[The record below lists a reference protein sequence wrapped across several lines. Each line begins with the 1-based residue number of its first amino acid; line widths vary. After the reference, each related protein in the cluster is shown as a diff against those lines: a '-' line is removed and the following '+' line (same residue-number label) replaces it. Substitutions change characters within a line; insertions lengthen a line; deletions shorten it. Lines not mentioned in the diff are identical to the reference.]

1 MGRPSMS
8 TGARA
13 ALLVAALL
21 VAAQGRH
28 PRAEATTT
36 TLPLP
41 GAGPSSLATAVST
54 GAPRTATVALVSPTA
69 AALAQAVT
77 SEDGGNTKSVRSTQ
91 GGNGRPSESVV
102 TVTSS
107 GSVRMSASADSN
119 QQVPLSA
126 ARALPAALHRTLSI
140 GGDSNSTLTYPGQV
154 VAVVGGN
161 STRRA
166 AASAQEKAVN
176 PDEG

>member
-1 MGRPSMS
+1 MGRPSIS
-8 TGARA
+8 KGARA

-36 TLPLP
+36 LPLP
-41 GAGPSSLATAVST
+41 GAGPSSLTTVST
-54 GAPRTATVALVSPTA
+54 GAPRIATVALVSPTA
-69 AALAQAVT
+69 DALARAVT
-77 SEDGGNTKSVRSTQ
+77 SEEGDNAKSVRSTQ

-107 GSVRMSASADSN
+107 GSVRMSGAADSN
-119 QQVPLSA
+119 QQVPLST
-126 ARALPAALHRTLSI
+126 ARALPAALQR

>member
-21 VAAQGRH
+21 VAAQGR
-28 PRAEATTT
+28 RAQATT

-41 GAGPSSLATAVST
+41 GAGPSLATLST
-54 GAPRTATVALVSPTA
+54 GAPRTATVALASPTA
-69 AALAQAVT
+69 VALAKAVT
-77 SEDGGNTKSVRSTQ
+77 LEGGNAKSVRSTQ
-91 GGNGRPSESVV
+91 GGNGKPLESVV

-107 GSVRMSASADSN
+107 GSVRISGGADSN
-119 QQVPLSA
+119 QQVQLSTT
-126 ARALPAALHRTLSI
+126 RALTAALQR

-166 AASAQEKAVN
+166 VASAQEKAVN
-176 PDEG
+176 PEEG

>member
-21 VAAQGRH
+21 ATQGRH

-41 GAGPSSLATAVST
+41 GAGPSLATLST
-54 GAPRTATVALVSPTA
+54 GAPRIATAALVSPTA
-69 AALAQAVT
+69 VALAKAVT
-77 SEDGGNTKSVRSTQ
+77 SEEGGNAKPVRSTQ
-91 GGNGRPSESVV
+91 GGNGKPSESVV

-107 GSVRMSASADSN
+107 GSVRMSAFADSN
-119 QQVPLSA
+119 QQVSLSA
-126 ARALPAALHRTLSI
+126 TRALPAALQR

-176 PDEG
+176 PEEG

>member
-21 VAAQGRH
+21 GAAQGRG
-28 PRAEATTT
+28 AEATTT
-36 TLPLP
+36 PPLP
-41 GAGPSSLATAVST
+41 GARPSLTTLST

-69 AALAQAVT
+69 DALTKAVT
-77 SEDGGNTKSVRSTQ
+77 SEGGNAKSVRSTQ
-91 GGNGRPSESVV
+91 GGNGKPSESVV

-107 GSVRMSASADSN
+107 GSVRISGAADYN
-119 QQVPLSA
+119 QQVPLSTT
-126 ARALPAALHRTLSI
+126 RALPAALQR

>member
-1 MGRPSMS
+1 MGRPSIS
-8 TGARA
+8 KGARA

-21 VAAQGRH
+21 VAAQGR
-28 PRAEATTT
+28 RVEATT

-41 GAGPSSLATAVST
+41 GAGPSLATLST

-69 AALAQAVT
+69 DALTKAVT
-77 SEDGGNTKSVRSTQ
+77 SEGASNAKSVRSTQ
-91 GGNGRPSESVV
+91 GGNGKPLESVV

-107 GSVRMSASADSN
+107 GSVRISGVADSN
-119 QQVPLSA
+119 QQLPLST
-126 ARALPAALHRTLSI
+126 ARALPAALQR

-176 PDEG
+176 TEEG

>member
-21 VAAQGRH
+21 AAQGRH

-36 TLPLP
+36 LPLL
-41 GAGPSSLATAVST
+41 GAGPSSLAPLST

-69 AALAQAVT
+69 DALAKALT
-77 SEDGGNTKSVRSTQ
+77 SEGGNNAKSVRSTQ
-91 GGNGRPSESVV
+91 GGNGKPSESVV

-126 ARALPAALHRTLSI
+126 TRALPAALQR

>member
-1 MGRPSMS
+1 MGRPTKS

-21 VAAQGRH
+21 VAAQGR
-28 PRAEATTT
+28 RAEATTT
-36 TLPLP
+36 ALPLP
-41 GAGPSSLATAVST
+41 GTGPSLATLST
-54 GAPRTATVALVSPTA
+54 GAPRTATVAVVSPTA
-69 AALAQAVT
+69 AALAKAVT
-77 SEDGGNTKSVRSTQ
+77 SE
-91 GGNGRPSESVV
+91 GGNGKPLESVV

-107 GSVRMSASADSN
+107 GSVRISGAADYN
-119 QQVPLSA
+119 QQVPLSTT
-126 ARALPAALHRTLSI
+126 RALPTALQR

-166 AASAQEKAVN
+166 VVSAQEKAVN
-176 PDEG
+176 PEEG

>member
-36 TLPLP
+36 LPLP
-41 GAGPSSLATAVST
+41 GAGPSQAPVST

-69 AALAQAVT
+69 AALAKVVT
-77 SEDGGNTKSVRSTQ
+77 SEGGNAQSVRSTQ
-91 GGNGRPSESVV
+91 GGNGKPSGSVV

-107 GSVRMSASADSN
+107 GSVRMSASTDSN
-119 QQVPLSA
+119 QQVQLSTT
-126 ARALPAALHRTLSI
+126 RALPTALQRTMSI

-176 PDEG
+176 PEEG

>member
-21 VAAQGRH
+21 VTAQGR
-28 PRAEATTT
+28 RAEATT

-41 GAGPSSLATAVST
+41 GAGPSLATVST

-69 AALAQAVT
+69 VALAKAVT
-77 SEDGGNTKSVRSTQ
+77 SEEGGNAKSVRSTQ
-91 GGNGRPSESVV
+91 GGNGKPSESVV

-107 GSVRMSASADSN
+107 GSVRISGAADSN
-119 QQVPLSA
+119 QQVPLST
-126 ARALPAALHRTLSI
+126 ARALPAALQR

>member
-21 VAAQGRH
+21 AAQGRH

-36 TLPLP
+36 LPLL
-41 GAGPSSLATAVST
+41 GAGPSSLAPLST

-69 AALAQAVT
+69 DALAKALT
-77 SEDGGNTKSVRSTQ
+77 SEGGNNAKSVRSTQ
-91 GGNGRPSESVV
+91 GGNGKPSESVV

-176 PDEG
+176 PEEG

>member
-1 MGRPSMS
+1 MGRPSTS

-28 PRAEATTT
+28 HRAEATT

-41 GAGPSSLATAVST
+41 GAGPSLATLST
-54 GAPRTATVALVSPTA
+54 GAPRTATVALVSSTA
-69 AALAQAVT
+69 DALAKAAT
-77 SEDGGNTKSVRSTQ
+77 SEEGGNAKSVRSTQ
-91 GGNGRPSESVV
+91 GGNGKASESVV

-107 GSVRMSASADSN
+107 GSVRISGAADSN
-119 QQVPLSA
+119 QQVPLSTT
-126 ARALPAALHRTLSI
+126 RALTAALQR